1 MFAVSIVRLTRSLC
15 PPPAG
20 RAGPE
25 KTGVSAVRGGGR
37 CSAAAQRHCGGALQE
52 TSPQKCAQ
60 EEAGRGETPAQRG
73 WIWPAKVGLSASGT
87 TSEQTWRQQVSGLI
101 V

>member
-15 PPPAG
+15 PPAG

-73 WIWPAKVGLSASGT
+73 WPAKVGLSASGT

>member
-60 EEAGRGETPAQRG
+60 EEAGRGETPAQGG
-73 WIWPAKVGLSASGT
+73 WPVKVGLSASGT